1 MVHEV
6 VPLFVIAVVGESS
19 ATSHAVLAAGEHE
32 QVEGLVRLDQRVGHL
47 QRRRRVDVFIEL
59 ADQQQQLAL

>member
-1 MVHEV
+1 
-6 VPLFVIAVVGESS
+6 
-19 ATSHAVLAAGEHE
+19 VLAAGEHE

-59 ADQQQQLAL
+59 ADQQQQPAL